1 MPRRTHIVIALTVLL
16 AVVALAVVRASVG
29 RAVASR
35 EAQVTLAGLQADVT
49 ELQSIPWVAD
59 LVPATPT
66 TGHATAVRRRIERE
80 LTALERT
87 QPVPALAD
95 VRRALRANSEAL
107 AVAQR
112 SASATRRGPL
122 RAAAVAV
129 RQRSTQLTA
138 GAALRRAAR
147 QYASRTRSQQFQAR
161 SLTNAAIVLLLVAF
175 VLFYLRADR
184 AAQRSRALAEE
195 NARLASASRLEA
207 LTDAL
212 TGLPNRRALMAD
224 LELQLPREDGD
235 DLALV
240 LLDLDG
246 FKQYNDRFGHIE
258 GDALLARLGSA
269 LAGGVRG
276 LGTAYRLGGDEFC
289 VVSPLEGR
297 DHASVAMRAALALS
311 ETGEDHAIG
320 TSVGVA
326 LAPAEAN
333 EVEAALRLAD
343 ARLYEDKA
351 GAVALRYEL
360 NSRR

>member
-1 MPRRTHIVIALTVLL
+1 MPRRAHIVIAVTVLL

-35 EAQVTLAGLQADVT
+35 EAQVTLAALRADVT
-49 ELQSIPWVAD
+49 ELQSIPWIAD
-59 LVPATPT
+59 LVPAAPAGGQAPT
-66 TGHATAVRRRIERE
+66 IRRRIERE
-80 LTALERT
+80 LAALERNR
-87 QPVPALAD
+87 PVPALAD
-95 VRRALRANSEAL
+95 VRRALRANSEAFD
-107 AVAQR
+107 AVQR

-122 RAAAVAV
+122 RAGSLAA
-129 RQRSTQLTA
+129 RQRSTQLATD
-138 GAALRRAAR
+138 AALRRAAR
-147 QYASRTRSQQFQAR
+147 QYAARARTQQLQAR
-161 SLTNAAIVLLLVAF
+161 SLTNAAIVLLLAAF
-175 VLFYLRADR
+175 VFFYLRSDR

-195 NARLASASRLEA
+195 NAHLASASRLEA

-246 FKQYNDRFGHIE
+246 FKLFNDRFGHIE

-269 LAGGVRG
+269 LAGGMHGV
-276 LGTAYRLGGDEFC
+276 GTAYRLGGDEFC
-289 VVSPLEGR
+289 VVAPLEGR

-311 ETGEDHAIG
+311 ETGEDHTIG
-320 TSVGVA
+320 TSLGVA
-326 LAPAEAN
+326 LVPAEAN

-351 GAVALRYEL
+351 GAGAVGYEL